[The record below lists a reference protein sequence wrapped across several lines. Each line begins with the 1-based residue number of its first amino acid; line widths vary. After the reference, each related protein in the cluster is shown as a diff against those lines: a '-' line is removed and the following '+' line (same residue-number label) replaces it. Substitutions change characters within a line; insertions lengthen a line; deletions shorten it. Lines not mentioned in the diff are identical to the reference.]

1 MRLSGCMFDDSK
13 LSAQATIQS
22 TRADGT
28 PTSDNK
34 RTTLRPFVASRACPF
49 FITCTRLESSSG
61 AAILMSRT
69 LTQAF
74 TGAYEFSVSIFPS
87 LSRAHRLSR
96 AGAVRTDLART
107 DF

>member
-1 MRLSGCMFDDSK
+1 MFDDSK

-28 PTSDNK
+28 PSSDNK
-34 RTTLRPFVASRACPF
+34 HTTLRPFVASRACPRS
-49 FITCTRLESSSG
+49 INCTGLESSSG
-61 AAILMSRT
+61 PASLMIRA

-87 LSRAHRLSR
+87 LP
-96 AGAVRTDLART
+96 
-107 DF
+107 